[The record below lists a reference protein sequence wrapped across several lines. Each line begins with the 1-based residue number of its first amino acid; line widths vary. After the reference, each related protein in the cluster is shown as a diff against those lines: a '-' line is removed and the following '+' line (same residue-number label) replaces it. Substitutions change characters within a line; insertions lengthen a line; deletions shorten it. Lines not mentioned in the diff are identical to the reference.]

1 MTYFDRLLP
10 LLESSD
16 ASLDQVPLKD
26 VNYAL
31 DEARKRRGNLL
42 KSKKRD
48 AEQIKTLT
56 THTQKLLSMRVKCHS
71 ERGMKNLQD
80 QLLSARE
87 KVNNASRLDP
97 FDFEY
102 LNLLEAEFS
111 RVREATKK
119 K

>member
-56 THTQKLLSMRVKCHS
+56 HHTQKLLLMRVNCHS
-71 ERGMKNLQD
+71 KRGISNLLD
-80 QLLSARE
+80 QLLSTRE
-87 KVNNASRLDP
+87 KVDNGYRLDP

-111 RVREATKK
+111 RMQNAKQKK
-119 K
+119 

>member
-1 MTYFDRLLP
+1 MTHFDRLLP

-16 ASLDQVPLKD
+16 ALLDQVPLKE

-56 THTQKLLSMRVKCHS
+56 NHTQKLLSMRVKCHS
-71 ERGMKNLQD
+71 KRGMQNLLD

-102 LNLLEAEFS
+102 LNLLETEFS
-111 RVREATKK
+111 TMRNAKEKK
-119 K
+119 